1 MNNMSVYSWN
11 YTTDKVGYSKKL
23 SFSETLTGV
32 NFDYSDEIY
41 FAANSPNKVYF
52 YGLKGSIDTGS
63 AIGAIPTNDVTDN
76 TIANATLNTTTN
88 TINTANTSKTT
99 NSTFNLTY
107 TTVFLL

>member
-1 MNNMSVYSWN
+1 MSVYSWN
-11 YTTDKVGYSKKL
+11 YTTDKVGYSQNL
-23 SFSETLTGV
+23 TFSETLTGV

-63 AIGAIPTNDVTDN
+63 AIGTIPTNVKSN
-76 TIANATLNTTTN
+76 TTANATSNTTTN

-99 NSTFNLTY
+99 NSTSTLTN
-107 TTVFLL
+107 TTIFPL